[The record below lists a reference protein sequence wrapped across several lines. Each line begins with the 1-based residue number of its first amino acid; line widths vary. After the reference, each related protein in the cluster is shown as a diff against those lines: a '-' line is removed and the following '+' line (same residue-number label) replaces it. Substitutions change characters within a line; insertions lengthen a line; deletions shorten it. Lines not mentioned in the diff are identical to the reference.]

1 MRRPLALVVLLT
13 GLLSSGCFMD
23 PDIQEVVESLEW
35 ELAPATLDPV
45 AKVRL
50 GSGSLGLAK
59 AICGLVP
66 DCREEGLDFLRGVDE
81 VHVGVYEIVGDGW
94 DDPIE
99 ALNPDLRD
107 DFAAD
112 GWDLVVSIR
121 DWNETVWVMAKVDE
135 YEILGLYVVAMQ
147 DEELVV
153 VRLEGD
159 LTRTLDAAVRR
170 DRQFLGSVAEISHGI

>member
-1 MRRPLALVVLLT
+1 MRRGLTIALLSAGLLLT
-13 GLLSSGCFMD
+13 GCFTN
-23 PDIQEVVESLEW
+23 PDIQEVVDSLEW

-81 VHVGVYEIVGDGW
+81 VHVGVFEVIGDGW

-99 ALNPDLRD
+99 ALNPDLRA

-112 GWDLVVSIR
+112 GWDVVVSVR
-121 DWNETVWVMAKVDE
+121 DWDETVWVMAKVDE
-135 YEILGLYVVAMQ
+135 YEILGLYVVAMEE
-147 DEELVV
+147 EELVV

-170 DRQFLGSVAEISHGI
+170 DQQFLGSVAELSHEI